1 MPTEL
6 PKTLEQVYKKANKK
20 QFWTVSRKGKIIL
33 YARLFSLV
41 LFLSLAGCS
50 LFGPRVDLDNLTL
63 DVAPRAND
71 DTPIAVDFIAVND
84 VDLLKQLSGITAR
97 QWFAEREQFQ
107 RDYRQL
113 MTVWG
118 LELVPG
124 QFIDKQPFPLGGQR
138 AAGLLVFASY
148 NTPGAHRLRLDD
160 QSNAWLKFDSREMTL
175 VSDHPN

>member
-1 MPTEL
+1 MFARVFAA
-6 PKTLEQVYKKANKK
+6 TL
-20 QFWTVSRKGKIIL
+20 L
-33 YARLFSLV
+33 
-41 LFLSLAGCS
+41 LSLCGCS
-50 LFGPRVDLDNLTL
+50 LFGPRVDLDSLTL

-71 DTPIAVDFIAVND
+71 NTPIAVDFIAVND
-84 VDLLKQLSGITAR
+84 PDLLKQLSGITAR

-113 MTVWG
+113 ISVWG

-124 QFIDKQPFPLGGQR
+124 QFIDRQPFPLEGKR

-160 QSNAWLKFDSREMTL
+160 QNDAWLKFDSREMNL
-175 VSDHPN
+175 VSNAPSQ

>member
-1 MPTEL
+1 MFARVFAA
-6 PKTLEQVYKKANKK
+6 TL
-20 QFWTVSRKGKIIL
+20 L
-33 YARLFSLV
+33 
-41 LFLSLAGCS
+41 LSLCGCS
-50 LFGPRVDLDNLTL
+50 LFGPRVDLDSLTL

-71 DTPIAVDFIAVND
+71 NTPIAVDFIAVND
-84 VDLLKQLSGITAR
+84 PDLLKQLSGITAR

-113 MTVWG
+113 LSVWG

-124 QFIDKQPFPLGGQR
+124 QFIDRQPFPLEGKR

-160 QSNAWLKFDSREMTL
+160 QSDAWLKFDSREMNL
-175 VSDHPN
+175 VSNPPSQ

>member
-1 MPTEL
+1 MFARVFAA
-6 PKTLEQVYKKANKK
+6 TL
-20 QFWTVSRKGKIIL
+20 L
-33 YARLFSLV
+33 
-41 LFLSLAGCS
+41 LSLCGCS
-50 LFGPRVDLDNLTL
+50 LFGPRVDLDSLTL

-71 DTPIAVDFIAVND
+71 NTPIAVDFIAVND
-84 VDLLKQLSGITAR
+84 PDLLKQLSGITAR

-113 MTVWG
+113 LSVWG

-124 QFIDKQPFPLGGQR
+124 QFIDRQPFPLEGKR

-160 QSNAWLKFDSREMTL
+160 QSDAWLKFDSREMNL
-175 VSDHPN
+175 VSNAPSQ

>member
-1 MPTEL
+1 MR
-6 PKTLEQVYKKANKK
+6 V
-20 QFWTVSRKGKIIL
+20 F
-33 YARLFSLV
+33 FSGF
-41 LFLSLAGCS
+41 FLSLLLGGCS
-50 LFGPRVDLDNLTL
+50 LFAPSVELDSLTL
-63 DVAPRAND
+63 DVAPKAND

-84 VDLLKQLSGITAR
+84 PDLLKQLSAITAR

-113 MTVWG
+113 MSVWG

-124 QFIDKQPFPLGGQR
+124 QFLDHQPFPLEGRR

-160 QSNAWLKFDSREMTL
+160 QRKAWLKFESREMTL
-175 VSDHPN
+175 VSDKQP

>member
-1 MPTEL
+1 M
-6 PKTLEQVYKKANKK
+6 
-20 QFWTVSRKGKIIL
+20 F
-33 YARLFSLV
+33 ARVFV
-41 LFLSLAGCS
+41 AILFLSLCGCS
-50 LFGPRVDLDNLTL
+50 LFGPRVDLDSLTL

-71 DTPIAVDFIAVND
+71 NTPIAVDFIAVND
-84 VDLLKQLSGITAR
+84 PDLLKQLSGITAR

-113 MTVWG
+113 ISVWG

-124 QFIDKQPFPLGGQR
+124 QFLDRQPFPLGGKR

-160 QSNAWLKFDSREMTL
+160 QSDAWLKFDSREMNL
-175 VSDHPN
+175 VSNRPSQ

>member
-1 MPTEL
+1 M
-6 PKTLEQVYKKANKK
+6 
-20 QFWTVSRKGKIIL
+20 F
-33 YARLFSLV
+33 ARVFAAALL
-41 LFLSLAGCS
+41 LSLCGCS
-50 LFGPRVDLDNLTL
+50 LFGPRVDLDSLTL

-71 DTPIAVDFIAVND
+71 NTPIAVDFIAVND
-84 VDLLKQLSGITAR
+84 PDLLKQLSGITAR

-113 MTVWG
+113 ISVWG

-124 QFIDKQPFPLGGQR
+124 QFIDRQPFPLEGKR

-160 QSNAWLKFDSREMTL
+160 QSDAWLKFDSREMNL
-175 VSDHPN
+175 VSNAPSQ